1 MTEDSAS
8 SICYF
13 NPTLIFLIITSLHDV
28 SSRKPHPSEA
38 IFTIHEVLGIL
49 DNAHRSFVTTETV
62 GLKE

>member
-1 MTEDSAS
+1 MMSVLGS
-8 SICYF
+8 HI
-13 NPTLIFLIITSLHDV
+13 
-28 SSRKPHPSEA
+28 PSEA